1 MPASGDFDTSATLL
15 DGAEV
20 TIRRLNPADY
30 DAVISLTLTLT
41 DQERYQRFFTVH
53 PAYIGEWALSLT
65 APTAGLVALGVF
77 ECGALI
83 GVANYVELSRPG
95 WAEIAVVVAHE
106 QHARGVGTALLHA
119 LGRIARSAGQHR
131 FIADVLFE
139 NYAMRQVIKD
149 AGWPV
154 TQHRD
159 GPVVSIEFDLDHIDF
174 ASK

>member
-1 MPASGDFDTSATLL
+1 M
-15 DGAEV
+15 
-20 TIRRLNPADY
+20 RRL
-30 DAVISLTLTLT
+30 
-41 DQERYQRFFTVH
+41 
-53 PAYIGEWALSLT
+53 IGL
-65 APTAGLVALGVF
+65 
-77 ECGALI
+77 
-83 GVANYVELSRPG
+83 ANYVELSRPG

-159 GPVVSIEFDLDHIDF
+159 GPVVSIELDLDHIDV
-174 ASK
+174 ASSERRTVQPRNDFIQRPTRCARQRIGVYRRPADA